1 MKKSVLGKALLL
13 TLGIAGTTALAPF
26 LFAQKNFS
34 MDEKRLV
41 ERFKRS
47 NALYLDGEKQF
58 IKGNLEKSEK
68 KLRECLEIMPEH
80 ANGAYLMAQIQL
92 KREEFSKALESI
104 TTAKKNFANIA
115 KFQTFTHQQYLDQ
128 LRVQQR
134 DLEGQRERLQDS
146 LSKLPANANSS
157 SERNRYEQAIQSIG
171 QAIQTISS
179 RLGSPIPPT
188 FEIPAD
194 YFYIHGNILFKMGML
209 IDATAQY
216 QEAIRLDPRH
226 GNAYNNL
233 AAVSFSRGK
242 YQEAMD
248 CLVRAEGAGVKINP
262 AFKKAVVEKLAA
274 K

>member
-68 KLRECLEIMPEH
+68 KLQECLEIMPEH

-134 DLEGQRERLQDS
+134 DLEVQRERLQDS
-146 LSKLPANANSS
+146 LSKLPANASS
-157 SERNRYEQAIQSIG
+157 SERSRYEQAVQSIG

-179 RLGSPIPPT
+179 RLNSPIPPT
-188 FEIPAD
+188 FETPAD
-194 YFYIHGNILFKMGML
+194 YFYIHGNILFRMGML
-209 IDATAQY
+209 IDATTQY

-242 YQEAMD
+242 YQDAMD
-248 CLVRAEGAGVKINP
+248 CLVRAEGAGVKVNP
-262 AFKKAVVEKLAA
+262 SFKKAVEERLAA